1 MSVVSSPREAGASNC
16 RRRTE
21 RPKLSKKYA
30 KKVALTVVFV
40 YIGITFG
47 ITGATLIYIE
57 KMTASREDEVALIFS
72 ARAVGC
78 LAGWLLGLLVLD
90 LQNAFGSANLLG
102 IGLFGL
108 FIVHLILPWAAHVW
122 WVMCGFVFQG
132 SFMVITTQGCFACVR
147 NSHLRYKPH
156 WSQHVIFACLLGCV
170 LAPFVAF
177 PFLRGSVLNPNSR
190 TLSLFLQQAKS
201 YPNSHMVSTS
211 VPDASLSIAT
221 VVKRVRRDAVSSI
234 LTSPVMQS
242 AVPENTSNVLGSYNS
257 RPAMTVISSSSLAT
271 TTTAS
276 TQSSE
281 IPATSVTLVTSNVTE
296 YVATTV
302 MPVISKPD
310 LDTASP
316 MKPSINDAKHL
327 NQDSSSADG
336 SQTASKMKQL
346 GEEHRMDSIAYPPV
360 VQQLVT
366 TVKPPDLG
374 GVQTMPDSIT
384 TTVSKLVS
392 TNDSSVV
399 NTPSLP
405 ITTVAPIEDSVT
417 PTILPSNITFATAT
431 IHVVELGVP
440 EATTPSVSL
449 SENAHATSDQAVSL
463 SVTEAKTEKHET
475 TATTG
480 TSTFAT
486 TTTVTA
492 STPTNISV
500 NNTTNSSFSNYRKH
514 IAEHRSTVSHTPPI
528 VFDKPLLPVQK
539 VYFLLSLMGFILW
552 LCTLP
557 LTGWFQRHCVFQI
570 GTNRTVRNTETVRL
584 KHMQSS
590 RSCEMNKIFKPTEP
604 GTSAEHRQPLLHAVD
619 DNSTDSEHDAENIDS
634 ADESRYVSVREQTWE
649 QSDPALM
656 CKVPVSNG
664 SKASVFDPSGVSHSS
679 PLPSSLIYAS
689 IKQPKWPRL
698 NWPSDAWL
706 LSAEFFNVGLETTY
720 GAFIHGFT
728 MRYLA
733 WSPALALFVLSL
745 FWLGGL
751 VGRLPG
757 MYLLETKVPNRIH
770 RRLVEHGNFTS
781 LSLSQSSFS
790 LSTSSTRWLLSV
802 VRLLGALL
810 SVVSAVAL
818 TRLSVSTDR
827 STFATDETARQ
838 TGATTG
844 SHHYFTWLGGSLFL
858 GLGVGISSS
867 STVGSVLA
875 TRHSVDAHRLQL
887 AGLLG
892 QLLVPP
898 LVAYIHHW
906 AGTWRYTC
914 VLGGA
919 SLVLGILLSSSL
931 IADLVRTVLLEQQAT
946 CVPRSVEERVASFR
960 EDDDPRVSSP
970 VTLHSVVE

>member
-1 MSVVSSPREAGASNC
+1 MSVVSLPREAGASNC

-30 KKVALTVVFV
+30 KKVALMVVFV

-190 TLSLFLQQAKS
+190 SLSLFLQQAKS
-201 YPNSHMVSTS
+201 YPNSHVVSTS
-211 VPDASLSIAT
+211 MPDASLSIAT
-221 VVKRVRRDAVSSI
+221 AVKRVRRDAVSSI
-234 LTSPVMQS
+234 LTPSSPVIPSVMS
-242 AVPENTSNVLGSYNS
+242 ENVSNVLGSFNS
-257 RPAMTVISSSSLAT
+257 TSEMAVASSSSST
-271 TTTAS
+271 TTTITS
-276 TQSSE
+276 TQSSG
-281 IPATSVTLVTSNVTE
+281 IPATNVTLVTSNFTE
-296 YVATTV
+296 SVATTV
-302 MPVISKPD
+302 MPIISKPD

-360 VQQLVT
+360 VQQPVT
-366 TVKPPDLG
+366 TPKPPDLS
-374 GVQTMPDSIT
+374 GVQTTPDSIN

-392 TNDSSVV
+392 VNDSSVA
-399 NTPSLP
+399 NIPSLV
-405 ITTVAPIEDSVT
+405 IASVAPIKDAVT
-417 PTILPSNITFATAT
+417 PTILPSNVTSVTAA
-431 IHVVELGVP
+431 IDVVELGVS
-440 EATTPSVSL
+440 EETTPVTL
-449 SENAHATSDQAVSL
+449 SENASATSDQAGSL
-463 SVTEAKTEKHET
+463 PVTEAKTEKHET
-475 TATTG
+475 SATTE

-492 STPTNISV
+492 STPTNVSV
-500 NNTTNSSFSNYRKH
+500 KNTTNSSFSNYRKH
-514 IAEHRSTVSHTPPI
+514 IAEHRSTVTHTPPI

-539 VYFLLSLMGFILW
+539 VYFLLGLMGFILW

-557 LTGWFQRHCVFQI
+557 LTGWFQRHCVFQM
-570 GTNRTVRNTETVRL
+570 GANRTVRNTEVVRL
-584 KHMQSS
+584 KNMQSS
-590 RSCEMNKIFKPTEP
+590 RSCGMNKTFKPTEP

-619 DNSTDSEHDAENIDS
+619 DNSTDSEHDAENVDS
-634 ADESRYVSVREQTWE
+634 ADESRCVSVREQTWE

-656 CKVPVSNG
+656 CKIPVSNG
-664 SKASVFDPSGVSHSS
+664 SKALVFDPSGISHSS
-679 PLPSSLIYAS
+679 PFPSSLIYAS
-689 IKQPKWPRL
+689 IKPPKWPRL
-698 NWPSDAWL
+698 HWSSDAWL

-733 WSPALALFVLSL
+733 WSP
-745 FWLGGL
+745 
-751 VGRLPG
+751 
-757 MYLLETKVPNRIH
+757 
-770 RRLVEHGNFTS
+770 
-781 LSLSQSSFS
+781 
-790 LSTSSTRWLLSV
+790 
-802 VRLLGALL
+802 
-810 SVVSAVAL
+810 VS
-818 TRLSVSTDR
+818 
-827 STFATDETARQ
+827 
-838 TGATTG
+838 
-844 SHHYFTWLGGSLFL
+844 
-858 GLGVGISSS
+858 
-867 STVGSVLA
+867 
-875 TRHSVDAHRLQL
+875 
-887 AGLLG
+887 
-892 QLLVPP
+892 
-898 LVAYIHHW
+898 
-906 AGTWRYTC
+906 
-914 VLGGA
+914 
-919 SLVLGILLSSSL
+919 
-931 IADLVRTVLLEQQAT
+931 
-946 CVPRSVEERVASFR
+946 
-960 EDDDPRVSSP
+960 
-970 VTLHSVVE
+970 